1 MRHLGVRE
9 GHTLGGALQKLSLG
23 GGLVWESRPPVTA
36 SHPVTGLEERV
47 GQPAHAL
54 VDVMA
59 AYALTPRTSVQLNI
73 SNLLDKAYYSSSWS
87 GYTYSEPRA
96 FTVAL
101 KHRF

>member
-1 MRHLGVRE
+1 MQG
-9 GHTLGGALQKLSLG
+9 LSLG

-36 SHPVTGLEERV
+36 TNPVTGLDERV
-47 GQPAHAL
+47 GQPAYAVL
-54 VDVMA
+54 DAMA
-59 AYALTPRTSVQLNI
+59 AYAFNAKTSVQLNI